1 MLEYK
6 VACQG
11 STTAS
16 HMPLLLHQYQAVSFP
31 ATPARLSHRRAQREE
46 RESRRMPCRREAL
59 LESPLG
65 VSLPGPSAAAEEE
78 EEAVA
83 VAPPPS
89 YRVSA
94 KRSHSTLTS
103 NTLCW

>member
-59 LESPLG
+59 LESP
-65 VSLPGPSAAAEEE
+65 VDACLPAPSAEEE
-78 EEAVA
+78 AEAEAEA

-94 KRSHSTLTS
+94 NRSHSTRTS